1 MSVDKNSNN
10 TSHNNTTNI
19 MLIIRM
25 TVGSLKCT
33 IREEILAQEFS

>member
-10 TSHNNTTNI
+10 TSHNTTNI

-33 IREEILAQEFS
+33 IRKEILAQEFS